1 VVACAAV
8 AITATLMRRAL
19 PLGELY
25 AAKSTAILAIVTITA
40 ATLVRAHHP
49 FSRFGA
55 ANHMTL
61 IRAGLVALVAG
72 LIGEPS
78 VAPVAAVAVG
88 VGAVVEIF
96 DGVDG
101 WLARRDGLSSAFGAR
116 FDMEVDAL
124 LMMALAILAWQHGK
138 AGAWVLLSGLLRY
151 AFVAAGWLAPWTAR
165 PLPPSRRRQVICVVQ
180 IAALGAIVSP
190 VMPASVTAPVAAAA
204 LAVLTASFLM
214 DIVWLWRAKSTTATT
229 TRVRAFPSSS

>member
-1 VVACAAV
+1 VVACAVV
-8 AITATLMRRAL
+8 AIAATLMRRTL

-25 AAKSTAILAIVTITA
+25 AAKSTAMLAVVTISA

-49 FSRFGA
+49 FTRFGA
-55 ANHMTL
+55 ANQMTL

-72 LIGEPS
+72 LIGEPA

-88 VGAVVEIF
+88 VAAAVEIF

-101 WLARRDGLSSAFGAR
+101 WLARRGGLASAFGAR

-124 LMMALAILAWQHGK
+124 LIMVLAILAWQHGR

-151 AFVAAGWLAPWTAR
+151 AFVAAGWLAPWIAR
-165 PLPPSRRRQVICVVQ
+165 PLPPSRRRQTICVVQ
-180 IAALGAIVSP
+180 IAALVAVVSP
-190 VMPASVTAPVAAAA
+190 LMPSSVTSPVAAAA
-204 LAVLTASFLM
+204 LAVLAASFLM
-214 DIVWLWRAKSTTATT
+214 DIVWLWRARSATATT
-229 TRVRAFPSSS
+229 ARVRAFPSSS

>member
-1 VVACAAV
+1 M
-8 AITATLMRRAL
+8 LMRRTL

-40 ATLVRAHHP
+40 AMLVRAHHP

-101 WLARRDGLSSAFGAR
+101 WLARRDGLASAFGAR

-124 LMMALAILAWQHGK
+124 LIMVLAILAWQHGK

-151 AFVAAGWLAPWTAR
+151 AFVAAGWLAPWIAR

-190 VMPASVTAPVAAAA
+190 VMPASVTPPVAAAA

-214 DIVWLWRAKSTTATT
+214 DIVWLWRARSTTATT

>member
-8 AITATLMRRAL
+8 AITATLMRRTL

-25 AAKSTAILAIVTITA
+25 AAKSTAMLAIVTIIA

-55 ANHMTL
+55 ANHITL

-88 VGAVVEIF
+88 VGAVVELF

-101 WLARRDGLSSAFGAR
+101 WLARRDGLASAFGAR

-124 LMMALAILAWQHGK
+124 LIMVLAILAWQYGK

-151 AFVAAGWLAPWTAR
+151 AFVAAGWLASWIAR
-165 PLPPSRRRQVICVVQ
+165 PLPPSRRRQTICVVQ
-180 IAALGAIVSP
+180 IAALVAVVSP
-190 VMPASVTAPVAAAA
+190 LISANVAAPVAAAA
-204 LAVLTASFLM
+204 LAALTVSFLM
-214 DIVWLWRAKSTTATT
+214 DILWLWRARSATAAT

>member
-1 VVACAAV
+1 VVVCAVVAIA
-8 AITATLMRRAL
+8 ATLMRRTL

-25 AAKSTAILAIVTITA
+25 AAKSTAILAVVTISA

-49 FSRFGA
+49 FTRFGA
-55 ANHMTL
+55 ANQMTL

-72 LIGEPS
+72 LIGEPA

-88 VGAVVEIF
+88 VAAAVEIF

-101 WLARRDGLSSAFGAR
+101 WLARRGGLASAFGAR

-124 LMMALAILAWQHGK
+124 LIMVLAILAWQHGK

-151 AFVAAGWLAPWTAR
+151 AFVAAGWLAPWIAR
-165 PLPPSRRRQVICVVQ
+165 PLPPSRRRQTICVVE
-180 IAALGAIVSP
+180 IAALLAVVSP
-190 VMPASVTAPVAAAA
+190 LMPASVTSPAAAAA
-204 LAVLTASFLM
+204 LAVLAASFLM
-214 DIVWLWRAKSTTATT
+214 DIVWLWRSATATT
-229 TRVRAFPSSS
+229 ARVRAFPSSS